1 MDQELNRLIRK
12 ETKRQ
17 NIGVELIASENYA
30 SKEVRKMCSS
40 ILTNKYA
47 EGYPHKRYYGGCE
60 FVDQVEELAISRAC
74 ELFGSK
80 LANVQPHSGSQAN
93 AAAYRA
99 LLPEGGKIL
108 SLVLN
113 DGGHL
118 THGSPVS
125 FSSHDYE
132 FVFYPLDNT
141 GHLNYEG
148 IRELALK
155 EKPNVI
161 LAGYSA
167 YPYAIDFKR
176 VGEIAKEV
184 GAYFMVDMAHIA
196 GLVAAGVHMNPVPYA
211 DIVTSTTHKTLR
223 GPRGGL
229 ILTNS
234 EELIKRINSAVFPYY
249 QGGPLLHIIAAKA
262 VCFKEALSDDFKK
275 YVKQLV
281 RNNKVCRDEFAKL
294 GDLVSDTDN
303 HLFLLNVLDSFGING
318 LEAQKKLELINITTN
333 KNMIPNDTL
342 KPNKTSGLRIGFAAV
357 TTRGCTEEDAKHIA
371 RLIHNFLSNNIDE
384 KTAKE
389 EVKNIV
395 SKWKL
400 IEKI

>member
-1 MDQELNRLIRK
+1 MDQVLNRLIRK

-30 SKEVRKMCSS
+30 SKEVRKMCST

-60 FVDQVEELAISRAC
+60 FVDQIEELAISRAC
-74 ELFGSK
+74 ELFGCK
-80 LANVQPHSGSQAN
+80 YANVQPHSGSQAN

-125 FSSHDYE
+125 FSSHSYE
-132 FVFYPLDNT
+132 FVFYPLDST
-141 GHLNYEG
+141 GHLNYDG
-148 IRELALK
+148 IRELAMQ

-176 VGEIAKEV
+176 IGEIAKEV

-196 GLVAAGVHMNPVPYA
+196 GLIAAGEHMNPVPYA

-275 YVKQLV
+275 YVKQLMK
-281 RNNKVCRDEFAKL
+281 NNKACRDEFARL
-294 GDLVSDTDN
+294 GDKVSDTDN

-318 LEAQKKLELINITTN
+318 LEAQKKLELINVTTN

-357 TTRGCTEEDAKHIA
+357 TTRGCTEQDAKHIA
-371 RLIHNFLSNNIDE
+371 RLIHDFLSNNIDE
-384 KTAKE
+384 KTAKA
-389 EVKNIV
+389 EVKEIV

>member
-1 MDQELNRLIRK
+1 MDQVLNRLIRK

-30 SKEVRKMCSS
+30 SKEVRKMCST

-60 FVDQVEELAISRAC
+60 FVDQIEELAISRAC
-74 ELFGSK
+74 ELFGCK
-80 LANVQPHSGSQAN
+80 YANVQPHSGSQAN

-125 FSSHDYE
+125 FSSHSYE
-132 FVFYPLDNT
+132 FVFYPLDST
-141 GHLNYEG
+141 GHLNYDG
-148 IRELALK
+148 IRELALQ

-176 VGEIAKEV
+176 IGEIAKEV

-196 GLVAAGVHMNPVPYA
+196 GLIAAGEHMNPVPYA

-275 YVKQLV
+275 YVKQLMK
-281 RNNKVCRDEFAKL
+281 NNKACRDEFARL
-294 GDLVSDTDN
+294 GDKVSDTDN

-318 LEAQKKLELINITTN
+318 LEAQKKLELINVTTN

-357 TTRGCTEEDAKHIA
+357 TTRGCTEQDAKHIA
-371 RLIHNFLSNNIDE
+371 RLIHDFLSNNIDE
-384 KTAKE
+384 KTAKA
-389 EVKNIV
+389 EVKEIV

>member
-80 LANVQPHSGSQAN
+80 FANVQPHSGSQAN

-132 FVFYPLDNT
+132 FVFYPLDNS

-281 RNNKVCRDEFAKL
+281 KNNKVCRDEFAKL

-371 RLIHNFLSNNIDE
+371 KLIHNFLSNNIDE

>member
-1 MDQELNRLIRK
+1 MDQVLNRLIRK

-30 SKEVRKMCSS
+30 SKEVRKMCST

-60 FVDQVEELAISRAC
+60 YVDQIEELAISRAC

-80 LANVQPHSGSQAN
+80 FANVQPHSGSQAN

-125 FSSHDYE
+125 FSSHSYD
-132 FVFYPLDNT
+132 FVFYPLDAS

-148 IRELALK
+148 IRELASQ

-176 VGEIAKEV
+176 IGEIAKEV

-196 GLVAAGVHMNPVPYA
+196 GLIAAGEHMNPVPYA

-229 ILTNS
+229 ILTND

-262 VCFKEALSDDFKK
+262 VCFKEALDPSFKV
-275 YVKQLV
+275 YVKQLMK
-281 RNNKVCRDEFAKL
+281 NNKACRDEFARL
-294 GDLVSDTDN
+294 GDKVSDTDN

-318 LEAQKKLELINITTN
+318 LEAQKKLELINVTTN
-333 KNMIPNDTL
+333 KNMIPGDTL

-357 TTRGCTEEDAKHIA
+357 TTRGCTEQDAKAIA
-371 RLIHNFLSNNIDE
+371 RLIHEFLSNKIDE
-384 KTAKE
+384 KTAKA
-389 EVKNIV
+389 EVKEIV

>member
-80 LANVQPHSGSQAN
+80 FANVQPHSGSQAN

-132 FVFYPLDNT
+132 FVFYPLDNS

-229 ILTNS
+229 ILTNC

-281 RNNKVCRDEFAKL
+281 KNNKVCRDEFAKL

-371 RLIHNFLSNNIDE
+371 KLIHNFLSNNIDE